1 MPEKQALLENPTWN
15 KPRGGAKVAVIGC
28 GPGGMFVCHALETE
42 SLRLQEHLKAATTE
56 EARGALEEKLHLLP
70 SIVCLEQANSPGGVW
85 RSTKNNN
92 NNNSA
97 GTKTD
102 SSMYEALWCNGPKE
116 VMEFPDYTFVDHF
129 GKDSKLPLYLPRQA
143 VLDYIMARVTRQ
155 CPQFFDQY
163 ARFQTRVEKVT
174 YDSTTNRFTVVTL
187 HLPTQ
192 TTTTAFYDKVIWSAG
207 QNGSGKIPGP
217 ILHPFQDAQTKF
229 SEQQQ
234 QQQSSPEILVTP
246 PPFLHASSMEQ
257 KAAQQIQGRHLLL
270 IGGSYSAEDLAF
282 MGIKWGAQ
290 HVTILTRR
298 HGIDVPVCWTSNWP
312 DDRVTVLAGYVVDQ
326 VQVVQADNNNGATS
340 YTVSLKKYAYEGSYE
355 EVDETTKED
364 PTILP
369 AHSAT
374 TVQERPPSPKSVVDR
389 ADSGEK
395 KRIENVDVVVCCTG
409 YKEHLE
415 MLDKSCYNMSEE
427 AYKQYWNG
435 RDIMDLPAD
444 WTMAKNQ
451 LTGLVEKYF
460 VEEDSDNE
468 EESNKENNHMKKEV
482 KKATKN
488 TTTHIPPKRD
498 NLYPGCY
505 VNPYSYREFVFVH
518 NPNLMWLAANNF
530 DAPLLALDVQANYAI
545 KFLTGQC
552 KIPTLEQMKTEN
564 QQQALMEMEMP
575 MVRYWMD
582 THYYNAIQKWL
593 EDTTRKVHYLD
604 DQGNRCT
611 RYEYP
616 KEWNEAY
623 RQTSQWELFL
633 LARLMEE
640 SDYPLQLGNLHELN
654 KNGEQFM
661 AINWGCRNYATC
673 SKIGTTF
680 RDVSAEQCDSIQS
693 ILTGAK
699 PAPLNGRWLD
709 MDDFA
714 ANPSDM
720 VA

>member
-1 MPEKQALLENPTWN
+1 MTEEETPIENPIWN
-15 KPRGGAKVAVIGC
+15 MARGGAKVAVIGC

-42 SLRLQEHLKAATTE
+42 RLRLQGRLKAATTA
-56 EARGALEEKLHLLP
+56 EARTALQEKLDLLP

-85 RSTKNNN
+85 RSTKSNS
-92 NNNSA
+92 SA
-97 GTKTD
+97 GTKAD

-116 VMEFPDYTFVDHF
+116 VMEFPDYTFLDHF

-143 VLDYIMARVTRQ
+143 VLEYILARVTRN
-155 CPQFFDQY
+155 CPNFFDQY

-174 YDSTTNRFTVVTL
+174 YDAATSQFIVVTR
-187 HLPTQ
+187 HWPTQ
-192 TTTTAFYDKVIWSAG
+192 TPTTELYDKVIWSAG

-229 SEQQQ
+229 NQQQ
-234 QQQSSPEILVTP
+234 QQQSPALAP

-257 KAAQQIQGRHLLL
+257 KVAQQIEGRHLLL

-312 DDRVTVLAGYVVDQ
+312 EDKVTVLAGYVVDQ
-326 VQVVQADNNNGATS
+326 VQVAVEKGETTYS
-340 YTVSLKKYAYEGSYE
+340 VSLKKYAYEGSYE
-355 EVDETTKED
+355 EVDETTKEN
-364 PTILP
+364 
-369 AHSAT
+369 
-374 TVQERPPSPKSVVDR
+374 QEIPVSPMSVVDA
-389 ADSGEK
+389 ADSGK
-395 KRIENVDVVVCCTG
+395 KKCIENVDVVVCCTG

-435 RDIMDLPAD
+435 KDIMDLPVD

-451 LTGLVEKYF
+451 LTGLVEKYY

-468 EESNKENNHMKKEV
+468 DEANKENQPKEEKQV
-482 KKATKN
+482 QKATN
-488 TTTHIPPKRD
+488 TTSHIPPKRD
-498 NLYPGCY
+498 NIYPGCY
-505 VNPYSYREFVFVH
+505 VNPYSYREFIFVH

-545 KFLTGQC
+545 KLLTGQR
-552 KIPTLEQMKTEN
+552 KMPTLEKMKAEN

-593 EDTTRKVHYLD
+593 EATTRKVHYLD
-604 DQGNRCT
+604 DQGNCCT

-640 SDYPLQLGNLHELN
+640 SDYPLQLGNLHQLN
-654 KNGEQFM
+654 ENGEQFM

-673 SKIGTTF
+673 SKTGTTF
-680 RDVSAEQCDSIQS
+680 RDVSADQCNSIQS

-714 ANPSDM
+714 ANPADM